1 MLLSNWH
8 LLNLIAGITV
18 MAIKGEEIR
27 IRTLISFGNE
37 RVAKFSNTL
46 TCYDY
51 YLLASHREA
60 FGS

>member
-1 MLLSNWH
+1 M
-8 LLNLIAGITV
+8 T
-18 MAIKGEEIR
+18 IKGEEIR
-27 IRTLISFGNE
+27 IRPLISFGNE

-51 YLLASHREA
+51 YLLASHWEA